1 MMFDEMSQAKADSFS
16 SGVGEP
22 RSSKNRS
29 RGRHS
34 LSQGSA
40 EDEAWMYQALA
51 LAQQGR
57 GLVEPNP
64 MVGCVL
70 VKDGHELGRGYHEQF
85 GGPHAEAHA
94 LQDAKRR
101 GEDVQGATAYV
112 TLEPCS
118 HFGKTPPCADA
129 LVEAQVARVV
139 IAMVDPHPRV
149 SGQGIERLRE
159 AGIEV
164 VVGVC
169 QQQAQQLNEPFAKRA
184 TTGLPWVIVKW
195 ASTLDGKTATHTG
208 QSKWI
213 SSPASRQLVHDFRA
227 RMDAVMV
234 GVGTVLADDPQLTA
248 RGVEIKRVARRV
260 VIDPELRTPPQ
271 SKLALGGEEGDPP
284 ITYGICNEVYNGPSQ
299 RVKDYTDQG
308 IAFMP
313 LPRREN
319 QYLDLEPLLRHLAE
333 AHNATNVLVEGGAAL
348 IGSLLDQGLVDQVLV
363 FVAPKLLGDERG
375 TPAVTGQL
383 RDHIDE
389 STLLELR
396 DVQRIE
402 DDVLLDYRVKPS
414 ES

>member
-1 MMFDEMSQAKADSFS
+1 
-16 SGVGEP
+16 
-22 RSSKNRS
+22 
-29 RGRHS
+29 
-34 LSQGSA
+34 
-40 EDEAWMYQALA
+40 MYQALA
-51 LAQQGR
+51 LAEQAR
-57 GLVEPNP
+57 GWVEPNP

-70 VKDGHELGRGYHEQF
+70 VKDGHELGRGYHETF

-94 LQDAKRR
+94 LQDAERR
-101 GEDVQGATAYV
+101 GENAQGATAYV

-129 LVEAQVARVV
+129 LVEARVARVV

-169 QQQAQQLNEPFAKRA
+169 QDKAQQLNEPFTKRA
-184 TTGLPWVIVKW
+184 TTGLPWVIAKW

-213 SSPASRQLVHDFRA
+213 SSPSSRRLVHDIRA
-227 RMDAVMV
+227 RMDAIMV

-248 RGVEIKRVARRV
+248 REVEIKRTARRV

-271 SKLALGGEEGDPP
+271 SKLALGGEPGDPP
-284 ITYGICNEVYNGPSQ
+284 VTIGICNEVFNGPSQ
-299 RVKDYTDQG
+299 RVQDYTDHG

-319 QYLDLEPLLRHLAE
+319 HYLEIEPLLRHLAE
-333 AHNATNVLVEGGAAL
+333 GHNATNVLVEGGAAL
-348 IGSLLDQGLVDQVLV
+348 IGSMLDQNLVDQVLV
-363 FVAPKLLGDERG
+363 YVAPKVLGDERG
-375 TPAVTGQL
+375 TPAITGQL

-396 DVQRIE
+396 DLQRIE
-402 DDVLLDYRVKPS
+402 DDVLLDYRVIRT